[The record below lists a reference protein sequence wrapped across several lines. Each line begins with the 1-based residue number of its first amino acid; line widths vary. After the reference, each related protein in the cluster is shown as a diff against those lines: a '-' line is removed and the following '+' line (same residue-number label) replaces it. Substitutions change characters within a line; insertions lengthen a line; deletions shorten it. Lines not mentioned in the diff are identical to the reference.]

1 MKSMKHEHFQM
12 MVLKRK
18 YEYEHN
24 STT

>member
-18 YEYEHN
+18 YEFEHN